1 MEKRSLLAY
10 EHYRES
16 EQRFE
21 YFILGLSVALVAY
34 VGQTAKLG
42 KMLARK
48 RKREF
53 QPCAF
58 CLRIFLSATR
68 SRTARHN
75 FSRPAGLSMSS
86 LSLIASVTVLA

>member
-1 MEKRSLLAY
+1 MQKRSLLAY

-42 KMLARK
+42 KMLA
-48 RKREF
+48 
-53 QPCAF
+53 
-58 CLRIFLSATR
+58 
-68 SRTARHN
+68 
-75 FSRPAGLSMSS
+75 
-86 LSLIASVTVLA
+86 